1 MKLKS
6 TLIACFSLLAIE
18 VFSQSL
24 TWGNEIIVANGNT
37 YGYTRPRIAVTT
49 GNIPVVMWGGGTGTE
64 PVYFARWNATN
75 FNMPVTVTPNNID
88 PAVMTWQGPD
98 MAANGNNVFVVYKR
112 EPEMT
117 NNIYAQKSTDGGVT
131 WSDTIRV
138 DGMNGPY
145 SRFPSIAVS
154 SLGNPAVMFMSFDM
168 SFGNAEY
175 VVTNSVN
182 GGLTFP
188 MPVNVSSL
196 GSSNVCDCCPG
207 YIEIDGINQ
216 AAAWRR
222 NNSNLRDMW
231 SGVSTNSGLTF
242 PTGMDVD
249 NTNWILSN
257 CPSSGP
263 DPYLNNDSLFTV
275 FMSGASGDNRIY
287 FNSKN
292 ITNQQDGYTALLNP
306 NVSSANIQN
315 YPFIAGSGD
324 TIAVV
329 WQESSGGNVN
339 VYCAWS
345 VTGSADLFNNIVMV
359 NTSMSGIHQNPHVAF
374 SNGTF
379 HFVFTDISNGNA
391 VYRKATII
399 GPSNIDEQNNKLSL
413 RAYPNPSNGNVTL
426 DLSPLKGSHANVK
439 LVDVTGRTIETFI
452 TNGESRLALQQ
463 QAPGVYFVEV
473 TDENKSVY
481 TTRVVFY

>member
-1 MKLKS
+1 MKTKF
-6 TLIACFSLLAIE
+6 TLLAFVSLLSIE
-18 VFSQSL
+18 VVSQSL
-24 TWGNEIIVANGNT
+24 TWSNEIIVANGST
-37 YGYTRPRIAVTT
+37 FGYTRPRIAVTS
-49 GNIPVVMWGGGTGTE
+49 GNIPVVMWGGGMGTE
-64 PVYFARWNATN
+64 PIYFARWNGTG
-75 FNMPVTVTPNNID
+75 FNMPVTVTPNNVD

-117 NNIYAQKSTDGGVT
+117 SNIYIQKSIDGGVT
-131 WSDTIRV
+131 WSDTTRV

-145 SRFPSIAVS
+145 SRFPSLAVS
-154 SLGNPAVMFMSFDM
+154 SLGNPAVMFMTFDM

-175 VVTNSVN
+175 AVTNSVN

-188 MPVNVSSL
+188 IPVNVSTL

-207 YIEIDGINQ
+207 YIEINGINQ

-222 NNSNLRDMW
+222 NNSNIRDMW

-242 PTGMDVD
+242 PTGFDVD
-249 NTNWILSN
+249 NTNWMLSN

-287 FNSKN
+287 FNSQN
-292 ITNQQDGYTALLNP
+292 ITTQQNGYTALLNP
-306 NVSSANIQN
+306 TVPSANIQN
-315 YPFIAGSGD
+315 YPFIAGNGD

-329 WQESSGGNVN
+329 WQESSSGNVN

-359 NTSMSGIHQNPHVAF
+359 NTSMSGIRQNPHVAY
-374 SNGTF
+374 SNGAF
-379 HFVFTDISNGNA
+379 HFVFADISNGNA
-391 VYRKATII
+391 VYRKATITN
-399 GPSNIDEQNNKLSL
+399 PSSVDEQSDKLSL
-413 RAYPNPSNGNVTL
+413 RAYPNPTNGNITL
-426 DLSPLKGSHANVK
+426 DLSPLKGNSANVK
-439 LVDVTGRTIETFI
+439 LMDVAGRIVETFS
-452 TNGESRLALQQ
+452 TNGENRTVIQQ
-463 QAPGVYFVEV
+463 QSAGVYFVEV

-481 TTRVVFY
+481 TTRIVFY

>member
-6 TLIACFSLLAIE
+6 TLFACLSLLSIE

-49 GNIPVVMWGGGTGTE
+49 GNIPVVMWGGGMGTE
-64 PVYFARWNATN
+64 PVYFARWNGTG
-75 FNMPVTVTPNNID
+75 FNMPATVTPNNVD

-98 MAANGNNVFVVYKR
+98 MAANGNNVFIVYKR
-112 EPEMT
+112 EPELT
-117 NNIYAQKSTDGGVT
+117 NNIYAQKSIDGGVT
-131 WSDTIRV
+131 WSDTTRV

-222 NNSNLRDMW
+222 NNNNMRDMW
-231 SGVSTNSGLTF
+231 SGISTNAGLTF

-249 NTNWILSN
+249 NTNWMLSN

-275 FMSGASGDNRIY
+275 FMSGATGDNRIY
-287 FNSKN
+287 FNTKN
-292 ITNQQDGYTALLNP
+292 ITNQQNGYTALLNP
-306 NVSSANIQN
+306 NVPSANIQN
-315 YPFIAGSGD
+315 YPFIAGNGD
-324 TIAVV
+324 TLVVV

-345 VTGSADLFNNIVMV
+345 VTGSADLFNTIVMV
-359 NTSMSGIHQNPHVAF
+359 NSSMNGIRQNPHVAY
-374 SNGTF
+374 SNGTL
-379 HFVFTDISNGNA
+379 HFVFADVSNGNA
-391 VYRKATII
+391 VYRKATITS
-399 GPSNIDEQNNKLSL
+399 PSSIDEQNSTLSL
-413 RAYPNPSNGNVTL
+413 RTYPNPSNGNVTL
-426 DLSPLKGSHANVK
+426 DLSSLQGQPATVK
-439 LVDVTGRTIETFI
+439 LSDMSGRVIECFSTG
-452 TNGESRLALQQ
+452 GES
-463 QAPGVYFVEV
+463 QAILSHQAAGTYLVEV
-473 TDENKSVY
+473 ADVNKNVFIS
-481 TTRVVFY
+481 RVVFD